1 MVLQGKD
8 QRLTAPQH
16 TLPRTAK
23 ETLMTNDDF
32 TKAARAEAPPECDHY
47 WVSHSQNSEL
57 IPWVIR
63 CGLCGDFNTAEMD
76 RVARTHLADLLA
88 SNGVRAKGGE

>member
-1 MVLQGKD
+1 
-8 QRLTAPQH
+8 
-16 TLPRTAK
+16 
-23 ETLMTNDDF
+23 MTNDDF